1 MNKEANILEYL
12 GLETASTIDLASNS
26 TSTSTIAML
35 LLTHRLRPSL
45 SAQS

>member
-26 TSTSTIAML
+26 TSTIAML
-35 LLTHRLRPSL
+35 LLTHRLRSSL